1 MENSKTHIYFVP
13 GLAASTK
20 IFEYLKFS
28 EDKFELH
35 FLEWLIPHSVKESIE
50 VYAKRMSD
58 LVIEENPVLV
68 GVSFGGIMVQEMSKH
83 LKTKKVIII
92 SSVKSSNELS
102 KRLKF
107 LQKTKAY
114 KLFPTKVI
122 TNIEE
127 FSMYAFGDYTKKRVK
142 LYKEYLSVRDSLYLN
157 WAIYHVLNWKQSK
170 TSENILHIHGTNDP
184 IFPIK
189 YIKNCIPIENGTH
202 VMILNK
208 AKSISKIITD
218 VLNLLK

>member
-1 MENSKTHIYFVP
+1 MENSKIHIYFVP
-13 GLAASTK
+13 GLAASPK
-20 IFEYLKFS
+20 IFEYLKLS
-28 EDKFELH
+28 KDKFELH
-35 FLEWLIPHSVKESIE
+35 YLEWLMPLSEKEPIE
-50 VYAKRMSD
+50 DYAKRMAD
-58 LVIEENPVLV
+58 LVTEETPVLV

-102 KRLKF
+102 KHLKL

-114 KLFPTKVI
+114 KLFPTKII
-122 TNIEE
+122 TNIEK

-142 LYKEYLSVRDSLYLN
+142 LYKEYLSVRDANYLN
-157 WAIYHVLNWKQSK
+157 WAIYNVLNWKQNK
-170 TSENILHIHGTNDP
+170 ASENILHIHGTNDH

-189 YIKNCIPIENGTH
+189 YIKNCISIENGTH

-208 AKSISKIITD
+208 AKSISKIITEA
-218 VLNLLK
+218 L